1 MSTTVQE
8 VFEYAMTLMDE
19 LNESS
24 GKADTTDT
32 KEYKNRTLAILNI
45 LRGQLYPYS
54 DTYITGESGKR
65 PIAEKITD
73 FVTPIGL
80 DDYICQSVMPYGLA
94 AHLLMQE
101 DPSSA
106 NFFQQ
111 RYDELLTMLAR
122 GMPAESEDIE
132 DIYGAFGGISPYNEF
147 GMWS

>member
-1 MSTTVQE
+1 MTTAQE

-19 LNESS
+19 LNEST

-54 DTYITGESGKR
+54 DTYTYGESGKR
-65 PIAEKITD
+65 PIAEKISD
-73 FVTPIGL
+73 FTTAIGL

-111 RYDELLTMLAR
+111 RYDELLSLLAR
-122 GMPAESEDIE
+122 GMPAESEDIV
-132 DIYGAFGGISPYNEF
+132 DVYGDFGGICPYNEF

>member
-1 MSTTVQE
+1 MTTAQE

-19 LNESS
+19 LNEAN
-24 GKADTTDT
+24 GRADTSDT

-54 DTYITGESGKR
+54 DTYETGERGKR
-65 PIAEKITD
+65 PIAAKVTD
-73 FVTPIGL
+73 FTSPIGL
-80 DDYICQSVMPYGLA
+80 DDYICQSVLPYGLA

-101 DPSSA
+101 DPTSA

-111 RYDELLTMLAR
+111 RYDELLSMLAR

-132 DIYGAFGGISPYNEF
+132 DVYGGNGGLSPYNEF